1 MAWHRRGTSS
11 PECDA
16 RIDEAFASVRRAD
29 FLPEA
34 QRRYEAEDRPL
45 PIGYAATNSQP
56 RTVRAMLRLL
66 DVRRGDRVLDVGSGS
81 GWTSALLA
89 HLVGHTGRVLAV
101 EVVPELVDS
110 SRLVLASEPRPW
122 VSVHQAENNVLGLP
136 AQAPYD
142 RILVSAEARTLPP
155 PLVDQIAPGGRMVI
169 PVHGRMA
176 VVDRDD
182 HGDVSVRKVGH
193 YAFVPLV
200 WSG

>member
-1 MAWHRRGTSS
+1 MAWHRRGSSS
-11 PECDA
+11 PDYDA

-45 PIGYAATNSQP
+45 PIGYSATNSQP
-56 RTVRAMLRLL
+56 RTVRNMLCLL
-66 DVRRGDRVLDVGSGS
+66 DVQSGDRVLDVGSGS
-81 GWTSALLA
+81 GWTSALLG
-89 HLVGHTGRVLAV
+89 HLVGHTGRVFAV
-101 EVVPELVDS
+101 EVVPELVAS
-110 SRLVLASEPRPW
+110 SRLALESDPRPW
-122 VSVHQAENNVLGLP
+122 VSVHQAESNVLGLP

-155 PLVDQIAPGGRMVI
+155 PLVDQITPGGRMVI

-176 VVDRDD
+176 VVDRDNR
-182 HGDVSVRKVGH
+182 GDVSVRKVGH

>member
-1 MAWHRRGTSS
+1 
-11 PECDA
+11 
-16 RIDEAFASVRRAD
+16 
-29 FLPEA
+29 
-34 QRRYEAEDRPL
+34 
-45 PIGYAATNSQP
+45 
-56 RTVRAMLRLL
+56 MLRLL

-110 SRLVLASEPRPW
+110 SRLALASEPRPW

>member
-1 MAWHRRGTSS
+1 MAWHRRGSSS
-11 PECDA
+11 PDYDA

-45 PIGYAATNSQP
+45 PIGYSATNSQP
-56 RTVRAMLRLL
+56 RTVHNMLCLL
-66 DVRRGDRVLDVGSGS
+66 DVQRGDRVLDVGSGS
-81 GWTSALLA
+81 GWTSALLG
-89 HLVGHTGRVLAV
+89 HLVGHTGRVFAV
-101 EVVPELVDS
+101 EVVPELVAS
-110 SRLVLASEPRPW
+110 SRLALESDPRPW
-122 VSVHQAENNVLGLP
+122 VSVHQAESNVLGLP

-155 PLVDQIAPGGRMVI
+155 PLVDQITPGGRMVI

-176 VVDRDD
+176 VVDRDNR
-182 HGDVSVRKVGH
+182 GDVSVRKVGH

>member
-1 MAWHRRGTSS
+1 MAWHRRGSSS
-11 PECDA
+11 PDYDA

-45 PIGYAATNSQP
+45 PIGYSATNSQP
-56 RTVRAMLRLL
+56 RTVRNMLCLL
-66 DVRRGDRVLDVGSGS
+66 DVQRGDRVLDVGSGS
-81 GWTSALLA
+81 GWTSALLG
-89 HLVGHTGRVLAV
+89 HLVGHTGRVFAV
-101 EVVPELVDS
+101 EVVPELVAS
-110 SRLVLASEPRPW
+110 SRLALESDPRPW
-122 VSVHQAENNVLGLP
+122 VSVHQAESNVLGLP
-136 AQAPYD
+136 SQAPYD

-155 PLVDQIAPGGRMVI
+155 PLVDQITPGGRMVI

-176 VVDRDD
+176 VVDRDNR
-182 HGDVSVRKVGH
+182 GDVSVRKVGH